1 MGLREDLLGPS
12 YYYHRRLIKQSKDWS
27 EDQIRN
33 YQQTRFEHLIQ
44 RYGDRI
50 TEKEDYRRE
59 LQRYTPWDIPLL
71 THDVRTSGTS
81 AKPFRF
87 RADTFARR
95 QKERAYLFDIW
106 SQVGYEPYDLRV
118 GYRDRVDN
126 QDDLVQLNRL
136 ENQAR
141 ISMKAMTAQQA
152 DRLRRWL
159 RGLPSF
165 FLHVY
170 PSSLPTFIDL
180 IGEDF
185 FRSLPVRGVLAGSE
199 AFGPGELAR
208 FEENFGIRVAHW
220 YGHSEYAALAY
231 HCRKC
236 YGFHFFPTYGYVE
249 FLPSDTVDCQRIV
262 ASSFNRIGTQ
272 FVRYDTGDL
281 AVASS
286 QDCDTNHFSR
296 VDAIV
301 GRTQEVFLDNSG
313 KARPLFGYVFGD
325 EKSVLWDQ
333 IRDIQVVQERPGS
346 LRVRLVTLPHADRPQ
361 IEHYFERR
369 LPMVKVEFEHVPF
382 IERSVSGKRRYFV
395 NRLQLDSPG

>member
-12 YYYHRRLIKQSKDWS
+12 YYHHRRLIKQSKAWS
-27 EDQIRN
+27 ADQIRD
-33 YQQTRFEHLIQ
+33 YQQTRFERAIQ

-50 TEKEDYRRE
+50 TRKEDYRRE
-59 LQRYTPWDIPLL
+59 LSRYTRWDIPLL

-81 AKPFRF
+81 AEPFRF

-106 SQVGYEPYDLRV
+106 AQVGYEPHNLRV
-118 GYRDRVDN
+118 GYRDRVDS
-126 QDDLVQLNRL
+126 QDTLVQLNRL

-141 ISMKAMTAQQA
+141 ISMKAMTEQQEN
-152 DRLRRWL
+152 RFRRWL
-159 RGLPSF
+159 HGLPPF

-180 IGEDF
+180 VGEDF
-185 FRSLPVRGVLAGSE
+185 FRSLPIRGVLAGSE

-208 FEENFGIRVAHW
+208 FEENFGIRIAHW

-231 HCRKC
+231 HCREC
-236 YGFHFFPTYGYVE
+236 YGFHFFPTYGHVE
-249 FLPSDTVDCQRIV
+249 FLPSDTGDCRRIV
-262 ASSFNRIGTQ
+262 ATSFNRIGTQ

-281 AVASS
+281 AVVSS
-286 QDCDTNHFSR
+286 QVCNTNQFRR

-313 KARPLFGYVFGD
+313 KMRPLFGYIFGD

-346 LRVRLVTLPHADRPQ
+346 LRVRLVTLPHANRPQ
-361 IEHYFERR
+361 IEHYFEQR
-369 LPMVKVEFEHVPF
+369 LPMVRVEFEHVPF
-382 IERSVSGKRRYFV
+382 IERAASGKRRYFV
-395 NRLQLDSPG
+395 NAM